1 MKTFRDAAAALL
13 GIFGAAVVGFTSV
26 PATSY
31 FAYQA
36 GVQAP
41 QNAVQFEIRMN
52 AKGERFPLPFE
63 TLNGVPVFRVDVN
76 GQQVWAMLDNGV
88 SSSLLDKGFAQSQNL
103 PLGPVTS
110 KLRTP
115 SGALDRQLVHNVTV
129 QVPGQLRF
137 TSPFSA
143 VDLAFLKAATG
154 RPITLVLGKEYFD
167 VLAVLVRPSSSS
179 LELGP
184 SGRLNVPAAVRAI
197 PLTSE
202 RPNVE
207 VRMGGKALNLMIDL
221 GYNGDI
227 ALTPQAW
234 DALSLNKRPATFGK
248 GANLNGSVY
257 DVKFVKLPSVGIGP
271 MTVNNVSASLRPLRA
286 EDGDGILGLG
296 VLRRFDFAL
305 DVKARKL
312 WLIDLKD
319 KPTKPLGN

>member
-1 MKTFRDAAAALL
+1 
-13 GIFGAAVVGFTSV
+13 
-26 PATSY
+26 
-31 FAYQA
+31 
-36 GVQAP
+36 
-41 QNAVQFEIRMN
+41 
-52 AKGERFPLPFE
+52 
-63 TLNGVPVFRVDVN
+63 
-76 GQQVWAMLDNGV
+76 
-88 SSSLLDKGFAQSQNL
+88 
-103 PLGPVTS
+103 
-110 KLRTP
+110 
-115 SGALDRQLVHNVTV
+115 
-129 QVPGQLRF
+129 
-137 TSPFSA
+137 
-143 VDLAFLKAATG
+143 
-154 RPITLVLGKEYFD
+154 
-167 VLAVLVRPSSSS
+167 
-179 LELGP
+179 
-184 SGRLNVPAAVRAI
+184 
-197 PLTSE
+197 
-202 RPNVE
+202 
-207 VRMGGKALNLMIDL
+207 MGGKALNLMIDL

>member
-1 MKTFRDAAAALL
+1 MQILHRLAVWAGLACAPLSIADAAETQASL
-13 GIFGAAVVGFTSV
+13 GNHS
-26 PATSY
+26 S
-31 FAYQA
+31 QK
-36 GVQAP
+36 
-41 QNAVQFEIRMN
+41 VQFQIRMN
-52 AKGERFPLPFE
+52 AKGERVPLPFE

-103 PLGPVTS
+103 TLEPVTS

-115 SGALDRQLVHNVTV
+115 SGALDRQPVRNVTV

-167 VLAVLVRPSSSS
+167 VLAVLMRPSRST

-184 SGRLNVPAAVRAI
+184 SGRLNVPAALPAI
-197 PLTSE
+197 SLTSG

-207 VRMGGKALNLMIDL
+207 VRVGGKALNLMIDL

-227 ALTPQAW
+227 ALTSAAW
-234 DALSLNKRPATFGK
+234 GALDLDKLPATFGK
-248 GANLNGSVY
+248 GANLNGNVY

-271 MTVNNVSASLRPLRA
+271 MTVNSVSASLRPVRA

-312 WLIDLKD
+312 WLIDSKGSSAS
-319 KPTKPLGN
+319 KAGN